1 MRTDGGASG
10 KIGSKLRDDQ
20 TGTRRFSLTR
30 AIICPVDEVD
40 RSILM
45 VLEADG
51 RISNAELAARV
62 GLSASPCL
70 RRVRRLEESGVIR
83 GYRAVI
89 DSGAVGRG
97 LRVFAGVRLSRHI
110 RADVTAFERTVTQ
123 LPEVAYCHHVTGNFD
138 YLLQIEVADLPA
150 YENFHAHYLASLP
163 GIAAVTSYATLKT
176 LSHDE

>member
-1 MRTDGGASG
+1 M
-10 KIGSKLRDDQ
+10 
-20 TGTRRFSLTR
+20 
-30 AIICPVDEVD
+30 DEVD

-70 RRVRRLEESGVIR
+70 RRVRRMEESGVIR
-83 GYRAVI
+83 GYRAVV

-97 LRVFAGVRLSRHI
+97 LRVFAGVRLTRHV
-110 RADVTAFERTVTQ
+110 RADVTALERAVTK
-123 LPEVAYCHHVTGNFD
+123 LSEVAYCHHVTGNFD

-150 YENFHAHYLASLP
+150 YENFHANRLASLP
-163 GIAAVTSYATLKT
+163 GVATVTSYVTLKT
-176 LSHDE
+176 LARDAN